1 MALRRKVF
9 RQVFTYLGLKN
20 FRAFE
25 SLGIELA
32 PITVL
37 VGPNNSGKS
46 SIISGLR
53 VLAQTALSEDFRIP
67 LLLNGSMG
75 DFGTHRDIVFQNKK
89 GRTVGLTLG
98 TTLIPRGPTRE
109 RDQNEARVELNFA
122 YRAQRREVIMT
133 TSALMDQSGRRVL
146 TTAYS
151 KESEKHTV
159 SVMLPKS
166 DPASTPFIE
175 KRMRLIHFLVP
186 VWELVSD
193 HQRRASTQEA
203 SLELRKLAAFS
214 ENAFQSLFRGLQGVE
229 YLGPFRAVPQRTSL
243 FSGER
248 PARLGMDGG
257 KAVHILASDYLR
269 KGRLKKRLSNQ
280 IVQWFKSAD
289 IARDLKV
296 RVLGD
301 RHFEMLIQHPVTQE
315 YENLTD
321 VGYGISQVLPVLA
334 GGYNMAPDST
344 FIVEEP
350 EIHLHPRA
358 QANLADFF
366 ASLYEKRIQCI
377 LETHSEHLIIRL
389 QTHVASGRIDPKHI
403 IVYYVHSKGDSKGVV
418 KLTMGPDG
426 KFNEQWPRGF
436 FEDRLEEVEA
446 LARAGHGSLGA

>member
-1 MALRRKVF
+1 M
-9 RQVFTYLGLKN
+9 FTYLGLKN

-25 SLGIELA
+25 SLGIDLA

-53 VLAQTALSEDFRIP
+53 LLAQTALSEDFRIP

-75 DFGTHRDIVFQNKK
+75 DFGTHRDIAFQNKK
-89 GRTVGLTLG
+89 GRVIGLTLG
-98 TTLIPRGPTRE
+98 TSVTPRGPTKERE
-109 RDQNEARVELNFA
+109 YQEARIDLNFA
-122 YRAQRREVIMT
+122 YRAQRREVILT
-133 TSALMDQSGRRVL
+133 TSSLLDQGGRKILNTV
-146 TTAYS
+146 YS
-151 KESEKHTV
+151 KESETHTV
-159 SVMLPKS
+159 SLMLPEQDS
-166 DPASTPFIE
+166 STKPFIE
-175 KRMRLIHFLVP
+175 GKTRLLHFLVP
-186 VWELVSD
+186 IWELIS
-193 HQRRASTQEA
+193 HRERRETTPDANLA
-203 SLELRKLAAFS
+203 LRKTVNFCESSFEAF
-214 ENAFQSLFRGLQGVE
+214 FRGLQSVE
-229 YLGPFRAVPQRTSL
+229 YLGPFRAVPQRTCL

-280 IVQWFKSAD
+280 IVQWFRSAE

-334 GGYNMAPDST
+334 GGYNMARGST

-350 EIHLHPRA
+350 EIHLHPKA
-358 QANLADFF
+358 QSHLADFF
-366 ASLYEKRIQCI
+366 ANLYEKEIQCI
-377 LETHSEHLIIRL
+377 LETHSEHLIVRL
-389 QTHVASGRIDPKHI
+389 QTHVAKGRIDPKNI
-403 IVYYVHSKGDSKGVV
+403 LVYYVHSQGESKGIV
-418 KLTMGPDG
+418 KLTIGPNG
-426 KFNEQWPRGF
+426 LFNEKWPRGF

-446 LARAGHGSLGA
+446 LARAGHGAMVS